1 MGTPLATLRKE
12 LSHFDVASSDVEL
25 LLANVTGHNTAWLRA
40 NDDAPID
47 EKMVE
52 ALTGFVE
59 RRATGEP
66 LAYIIGS
73 AGFHGHVLLVDPSV
87 LIPRPETEHLVD
99 DAIEHLRSWD
109 GVRALDVGTGSG
121 AIACSLAAA
130 VPGAVI
136 HATDVS
142 PEALLVALA
151 NAQRL
156 GVEARVHFYLGD
168 LAAAVHRKRYD
179 LIVANLPYVPTADIP
194 IAPDPVSFEPRLA
207 LDGGP
212 DGLDLYRRLLT
223 ELPGMLVPGGIVFME
238 AAPPTIR
245 ELGGLAL
252 DAFHDGTVQI
262 CRDYGGLERYVKV
275 TTQ

>member
-1 MGTPLATLRKE
+1 MGIPLATLRKE

-25 LLANVTGHNTAWLRA
+25 LLANVTGHNTAWLHA

>member
-25 LLANVTGHNTAWLRA
+25 LLANVTGHNTAWLHA